1 MEVRWVSLILL
12 VDQVPHFAL
21 AEEETSFEVLVQ
33 DQGDHYKV
41 AVLEVQYSQM
51 EVLHKDEEDL
61 EDRVV
66 LLLRR
71 NLRVLEVQEV
81 LVDQQVQIILEVE

>member
-1 MEVRWVSLILL
+1 M
-12 VDQVPHFAL
+12 
-21 AEEETSFEVLVQ
+21 
-33 DQGDHYKV
+33 
-41 AVLEVQYSQM
+41 AVLEVQDSQM

-81 LVDQQVQIILEVE
+81 LVDQADQQVQITLGVEEVAWKNLSSL

>member
-1 MEVRWVSLILL
+1 MEV
-12 VDQVPHFAL
+12 
-21 AEEETSFEVLVQ
+21 Q
-33 DQGDHYKV
+33 D
-41 AVLEVQYSQM
+41 SQM

-71 NLRVLEVQEV
+71 NLRVLEVLSGQD
-81 LVDQQVQIILEVE
+81 LSFLFFFLLWKFWNLMMKGQY